1 MMNTT
6 FLNMETKKL
15 AERILNEYRLCDACL
30 GRLFTHLNRGVKNIE
45 KGRLLRE
52 ELRRKKVSPENC
64 WLCEGLTNEIDE
76 FAEIVEE
83 KLRDYE
89 FSTFLVGSKIDEEM
103 NEREE
108 KLCETFSLEHYESI
122 KMEINREVGK
132 IVSEK
137 MGKQASFD
145 HPDITVLL
153 DTRFNH
159 VDLQI
164 TPLYIYGR
172 YIKKIRGIPQTKW
185 PCRVCR
191 GRGCRRCNF
200 TGKMYETSVE
210 EIISAEILKVTKA
223 ENESFHGCGREDIDA
238 LMLGRGRPFV
248 LEVKNPQIRSIDLK
262 ELEKRINKYGEG
274 RVEVNSL
281 RFSNKEEV
289 VRIKK
294 AAFPKVYHAK
304 VVAEKEVPEE
314 KLKEVVHSL
323 QGKTIKQLTPLRVAH
338 RRSIK
343 TRERKIYH
351 CRILEL
357 NGKAFKL
364 EIHTESGTY
373 IKELISGDSGRTKP
387 NVSEMLGIPCRVEEL
402 DVVAVEGE

>member
-6 FLNMETKKL
+6 FLNIETKKL
-15 AERILNEYRLCDACL
+15 AERILNEHRLCDACL

-89 FSTFLVGSKIDEEM
+89 FSTFLVGSKIDEEI

-191 GRGCRRCNF
+191 
-200 TGKMYETSVE
+200 
-210 EIISAEILKVTKA
+210 L
-223 ENESFHGCGREDIDA
+223 
-238 LMLGRGRPFV
+238 
-248 LEVKNPQIRSIDLK
+248 
-262 ELEKRINKYGEG
+262 
-274 RVEVNSL
+274 SL
-281 RFSNKEEV
+281 
-289 VRIKK
+289 
-294 AAFPKVYHAK
+294 
-304 VVAEKEVPEE
+304 
-314 KLKEVVHSL
+314 
-323 QGKTIKQLTPLRVAH
+323 
-338 RRSIK
+338 
-343 TRERKIYH
+343 
-351 CRILEL
+351 
-357 NGKAFKL
+357 
-364 EIHTESGTY
+364 IH
-373 IKELISGDSGRTKP
+373 I
-387 NVSEMLGIPCRVEEL
+387 
-402 DVVAVEGE
+402 